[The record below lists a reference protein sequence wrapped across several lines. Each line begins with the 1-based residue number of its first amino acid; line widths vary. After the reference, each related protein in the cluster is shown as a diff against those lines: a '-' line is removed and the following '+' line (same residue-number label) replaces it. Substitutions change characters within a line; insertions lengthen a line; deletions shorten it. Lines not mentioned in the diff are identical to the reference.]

1 MKTKIFL
8 KPTNPNSLTILVTL
22 NIKTEMIFSSERTW
36 GSGYCHYW
44 QYCIETE
51 NQTSSYAQVLVI
63 LLYSWDILE
72 EPQQDIHHSFF

>member
-1 MKTKIFL
+1 
-8 KPTNPNSLTILVTL
+8 
-22 NIKTEMIFSSERTW
+22 MIFSSERTW

-51 NQTSSYAQVLVI
+51 NQMSSYAQVLVI